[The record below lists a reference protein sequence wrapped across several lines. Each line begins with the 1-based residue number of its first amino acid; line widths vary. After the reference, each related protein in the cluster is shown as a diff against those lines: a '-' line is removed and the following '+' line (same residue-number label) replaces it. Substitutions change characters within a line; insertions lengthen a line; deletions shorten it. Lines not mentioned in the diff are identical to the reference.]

1 MTSLNRYR
9 MASDDLPH
17 PLMTS
22 DDLPHQVREW
32 FTWYKALDA
41 NGKRI
46 PDSEPNVF
54 GFEGRPVDTAAT
66 AAVIETAHAS
76 WKSLVLRQVP
86 RGKCVL
92 A

>member
-1 MTSLNRYR
+1 
-9 MASDDLPH
+9 LP
-17 PLMTS
+17 
-22 DDLPHQVREW
+22 
-32 FTWYKALDA
+32 
-41 NGKRI
+41 
-46 PDSEPNVF
+46 PNVF

-66 AAVIETAHAS
+66 AAVIEAAHES